1 MHGIDFWDNPIF
13 CTVVGKLAFLLWM
26 ACFALVP
33 GHVGDQNCGCPVGDA
48 DISAVN
54 IGTMYLKAYIG
65 DHNSLFDLIIKR
77 LMDS

>member
-1 MHGIDFWDNPIF
+1 MELTLGLPYFLYCSRQAGISAVD
-13 CTVVGKLAFLLWM
+13 GLL
-26 ACFALVP
+26 CS
-33 GHVGDQNCGCPVGDA
+33 CPVGDA

-54 IGTMYLKAYIG
+54 IGSMYLKAYIG

>member
-1 MHGIDFWDNPIF
+1 MHGIDFWDYPIF
-13 CTVVGKLAFLLWM
+13 CTVVGKLA
-26 ACFALVP
+26 CVALAP

-65 DHNSLFDLIIKR
+65 DYNSLFDLIIKR

>member
-1 MHGIDFWDNPIF
+1 MHGINFWDYPIF
-13 CTVVGKLAFLLWM
+13 CTVVGKLAVDGLL
-26 ACFALVP
+26 CT
-33 GHVGDQNCGCPVGDA
+33 CPMGDA

-54 IGTMYLKAYIG
+54 IGSMYLKAYIG